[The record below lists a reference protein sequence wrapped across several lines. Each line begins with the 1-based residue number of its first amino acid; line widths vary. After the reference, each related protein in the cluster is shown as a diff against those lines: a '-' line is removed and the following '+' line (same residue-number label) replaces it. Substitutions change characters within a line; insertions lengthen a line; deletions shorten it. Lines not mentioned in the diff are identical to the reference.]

1 MKIRAKNGG
10 QTVDITLPATDMD
23 MQYCM
28 KCIGIEDIVPVCCIS
43 EVWDEPSYFG
53 FLKGQTVSM
62 DELNFLARRLD
73 GMTEYEKRVVGV
85 YSSET
90 GIREMKQLIN
100 LTYSLQGLSLITD
113 LTDGNRVGLRLYLDR
128 HLAISE
134 EEKSKMDF
142 NAYAQKIFSE
152 GKCKFL
158 PHGILVDQ
166 GFQME
171 EVYNGKTFPE
181 YIDRPDETVAVLS
194 LENEAG
200 DKEYLYLPTDISAM
214 DKVKKRLNIAAF
226 AEGIVNGIENIRLP
240 ESILPSPE
248 DMCMSLQGDVQ
259 KLTLF
264 NEMCQT
270 VSRYDE
276 ANPNLKEQ
284 GDIVL
289 YADEVLHIP
298 GLGYDGLVGYSP
310 IALAKNAIGISI
322 ACEEYGASFF
332 GNGASPSGVLEHPGV
347 IKNPERVRDAWQ
359 RAYGGRNA
367 HKVAVLEE
375 GMKFTPIAI
384 PNNEAQFLETRKFQ
398 IEEIARMY
406 RVPLHMIGD
415 LDHATFSNVE
425 HLSLDFVKYSL
436 DPWIVRWEQGLQKAL
451 LSDSEKGKYFIK
463 FNVDGL
469 LRGDYAS
476 RMQGYATARQNGWMS
491 ANDIREL
498 EDMNMIPDEEG
509 GNLYLCNGSMSRL
522 CDAGIAYADKK
533 EESENG

>member
-1 MKIRAKNGG
+1 M
-10 QTVDITLPATDMD
+10 
-23 MQYCM
+23 
-28 KCIGIEDIVPVCCIS
+28 GIFSGLFKSRDKPTNS
-43 EVWDEPSYFG
+43 YDSPSYTYFFG
-53 FLKGQTVSM
+53 RSNAG
-62 DELNFLARRLD
+62 
-73 GMTEYEKRVVGV
+73 KRVTDRTALQHIAV
-85 YSSET
+85 YACVRVLSEAIAQLPLHVYKYNDKGKERVPQHPLYFLLHDQPNPEMT
-90 GIREMKQLIN
+90 SFVFRETLMSHLLI
-100 LTYSLQGLSLITD
+100 YG
-113 LTDGNRVGLRLYLDR
+113 
-128 HLAISE
+128 
-134 EEKSKMDF
+134 
-142 NAYAQKIFSE
+142 NAYAQI
-152 GKCKFL
+152 
-158 PHGILVDQ
+158 IR
-166 GFQME
+166 
-171 EVYNGKTFPE
+171 NG
-181 YIDRPDETVAVLS
+181 R
-194 LENEAG
+194 
-200 DKEYLYLPTDISAM
+200 
-214 DKVKKRLNIAAF
+214 
-226 AEGIVNGIENIRLP
+226 
-240 ESILPSPE
+240 
-248 DMCMSLQGDVQ
+248 GDVIGLYPLMPN
-259 KLTLF
+259 KMKVDRDEKNRLIYIY
-264 NEMCQT
+264 
-270 VSRYDE
+270 SRYDE

-322 ACEEYGASFF
+322 ACEDYGASFF
-332 GNGASPSGVLEHPGV
+332 GNNANPSGVLEHPGV
-347 IKNPERVRDAWQ
+347 IKNPDKLRDAWH

-375 GMKFTPIAI
+375 GVKFTPISI

-476 RMQGYATARQNGWMS
+476 RMQGYSIGIQNGFLCP
-491 ANDIREL
+491 NDVREL
-498 EDMNMIPDEEG
+498 EDMNLIPEEKG
-509 GNLYLCNGSMSRL
+509 GFTYMVNGSMSRL